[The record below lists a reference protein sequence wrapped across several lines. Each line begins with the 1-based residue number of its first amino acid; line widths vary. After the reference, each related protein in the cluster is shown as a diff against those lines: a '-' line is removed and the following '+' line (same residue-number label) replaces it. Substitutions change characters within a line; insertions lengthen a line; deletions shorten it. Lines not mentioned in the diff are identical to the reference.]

1 VTKRNLIDSMKKI
14 IVALGGAESVEDID
28 ENNVVEIADK
38 IAEAIS
44 DGGSNSLPQ
53 PSAENVGN
61 VLCVK

>member
-1 VTKRNLIDSMKKI
+1 MAKRNLIDSMKKI

-44 DGGSNSLPQ
+44 DGGALLHQNQ
-53 PSAENVGN
+53 NIQF
-61 VLCVK
+61 